1 MGLRGSGGWI
11 VLSFDRTGLPV
22 SLFSVSVLAAAFHL
36 WYMTK
41 QEIFSSCEGN
51 TVSYSFSSLSNPSL
65 KTVTWAHSPV
75 FGPNSH
81 MVVQVVREVVGHQV
95 FARHTDVH
103 GVPVLKLPSQP
114 LQMLFR
120 DVCLGERRR
129 LKEDEVP
136 DISGHLLRSVGERK
150 ENGHCYKDEC
160 FWSN

>member
-1 MGLRGSGGWI
+1 
-11 VLSFDRTGLPV
+11 
-22 SLFSVSVLAAAFHL
+22 
-36 WYMTK
+36 
-41 QEIFSSCEGN
+41 
-51 TVSYSFSSLSNPSL
+51 
-65 KTVTWAHSPV
+65 
-75 FGPNSH
+75 

-103 GVPVLKLPSQP
+103 RVPVLKLPSKP

-160 FWSN
+160 Y